1 MFLSR
6 KSKIS
11 KIQNNIPKI
20 QNSKHFQNN
29 KLLIRGSFDQT
40 RVLIPKIPRSRRSR
54 TIFPKSKIPN
64 ISRTISYSFVVR
76 LVERVFL
83 PRKFKISKIQNNKYR
98 YLFDICY
105 FKLPKI
111 QDFKYLYR
119 IISYS
124 FVVRLVEHVFL
135 FQRFQDLEDPE
146 RHSKKSKIPNI
157 SRTINHSF
165 SVRLRELLVLIA
177 RNGTEFI
184 RAGSW
189 SAD

>member
-1 MFLSR
+1 MFL
-6 KSKIS
+6 
-11 KIQNNIPKI
+11 
-20 QNSKHFQNN
+20 FQ
-29 KLLIRGSFDQT
+29 D
-40 RVLIPKIPRSRRSR
+40 PKIPRSRRSR

-64 ISRTISYSFVVR
+64 ISRTISYSFIVR

-111 QDFKYLYR
+111 QDFKHFQNNKLLIRGSFGRAR
-119 IISYS
+119 ILI
-124 FVVRLVEHVFL
+124 
-135 FQRFQDLEDPE
+135 P
-146 RHSKKSKIPNI
+146 KIPRSRR
-157 SRTINHSF
+157 SRTTFEKIQNSKPFQNNKSLVFGSF
-165 SVRLRELLVLIA
+165 DGVTLVLIA